1 VVLKERMLSDPLLKE
16 NVKDYLYNLNEE
28 VKMTNSLIRNL
39 SSKYSYF
46 LGGYFYC
53 KDVSITTFL
62 TLICPDLISGIYK
75 LTTVD

>member
-1 VVLKERMLSDPLLKE
+1 
-16 NVKDYLYNLNEE
+16 LNEE